1 MRLISKSQLAEMIS
15 KGTHYISCRMT
26 KAQIKKLM
34 IDKPAIQAYV
44 LFDEDY
50 REHFVP
56 KKGA

>member
-1 MRLISKSQLAEMIS
+1 MADIHDDYFS
-15 KGTHYISCRMT
+15 T
-26 KAQIKKLM
+26 AQIEKLM
-34 IDKPAIQAYV
+34 IDKPAIQEYV